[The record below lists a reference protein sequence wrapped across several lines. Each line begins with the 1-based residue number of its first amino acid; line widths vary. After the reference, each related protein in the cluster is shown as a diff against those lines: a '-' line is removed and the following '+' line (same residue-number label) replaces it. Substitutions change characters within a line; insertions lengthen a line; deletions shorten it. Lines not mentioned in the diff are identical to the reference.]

1 MTTFP
6 RRILVA
12 VDFEDVS
19 DGALHTAIELARST
33 HAHVCVMTALCDGET
48 ERAVS
53 QHLERVI
60 ERTGASDVE
69 MHTHVERGAPHDAIV
84 SASKCVHADLI
95 VMGTHARAR
104 ISHAE
109 SVATA
114 VTRESPVPVM
124 IVRGH
129 LPRS

>member
-1 MTTFP
+1 MTRFP

-19 DGALHTAIELARST
+19 DGALDTAIQLART
-33 HAHVCVMTALCDGET
+33 TQAHLCVMTALQDGEP
-48 ERAVS
+48 ERTAS

-60 ERTGASDVE
+60 ERAAAPDVE
-69 MHTHVERGAPHDAIV
+69 MQTHVERGAAHDAIV
-84 SASKCVHADLI
+84 SASQHVHADLI
-95 VMGTHARAR
+95 VMGTHARSR
-104 ISHAE
+104 MSTAE

-114 VTRESPVPVM
+114 VTRCAAVPVM
-124 IVRGH
+124 VVRGA